1 MFIHVVLWQNI
12 CLLQNMKNLS
22 EGNEESHFYVGS
34 LVIGGNGQIAG
45 VSIKASYKYSTS
57 ATGIGAFRK
66 FVYDNHFL
74 WTVRTIM
81 IKITRAKLSVK

>member
-1 MFIHVVLWQNI
+1 M
-12 CLLQNMKNLS
+12 
-22 EGNEESHFYVGS
+22 GS

-45 VSIKASYKYSTS
+45 VSIKASYRLYKNFTA
-57 ATGIGAFRK
+57 ATGIGAFRE

-74 WTVRTIM
+74 WTVRTIT